1 MKNVIFLTIF
11 SLLFAILTPAV
22 SAESWDDYNDLDR
35 AWDGQKTITNKEFEQ
50 VMDALQEKQKK
61 SEARKKK
68 RKARKISGG
77 GTSLHKELNPDNEI
91 QEIKLSKPEEEGI
104 LVNVTMNLFT
114 PDTEIEKGFY
124 NIFATKEDGKIYLN
138 FYQSHFLKGKVEASE
153 TEEDFDESEVNFAKI
168 IPFNENFVK
177 IIYGSIDFNA
187 YAYIPYK
194 D

>member
-1 MKNVIFLTIF
+1 MKNVICLIVF
-11 SLLFAILTPAV
+11 SLFFALSMPAV

-68 RKARKISGG
+68 RKAKKISGG

-91 QEIKLSKPEEEGI
+91 TEIKLAKPEEEGI
-104 LVNVTMNLFT
+104 LVNIPVNIYT
-114 PDTEIEKGFY
+114 PENEIEQGYY
-124 NIFATKEDGKIYLN
+124 NVFATKEDGKIYLN
-138 FYQSHFLKGKVEASE
+138 FYQAHYLKGKVEATE
-153 TEEDFDESEVNFAKI
+153 TEEDFNESEVNFAKI
-168 IPFNENFVK
+168 IPFNDSFVK

-194 D
+194 G